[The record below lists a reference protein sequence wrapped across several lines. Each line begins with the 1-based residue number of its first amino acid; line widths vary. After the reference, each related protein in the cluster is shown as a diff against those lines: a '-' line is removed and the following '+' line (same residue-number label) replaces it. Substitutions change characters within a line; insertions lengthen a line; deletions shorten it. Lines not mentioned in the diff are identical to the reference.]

1 MKKALIALL
10 SATLILSSLAA
21 CSKNNNGAGNSSSTG
36 SSSTGSSSNAESA
49 TNTSV
54 YKDGTYTAEF
64 SDKRAEDEHGWRDR
78 LVIKVTG
85 GVPAL
90 EDYDSFNLE
99 DNRRKSTDES
109 YSMTAEANGTE
120 PSIFIPQ
127 LIENWNA
134 AGGDPAKIEAVAG
147 ATNSSDAI
155 KELTHTAL
163 DAAKRGDETV
173 QAID

>member
-21 CSKNNNGAGNSSSTG
+21 CSKNNNGAGN

-134 AGGDPAKIEAVAG
+134 AGGDPAKIEAAAG